1 MAYTASQIQANRD
14 RFRASQVQANRDKF
28 NKTEKPVAIKT
39 STGVSKI
46 STPKKTSTQ
55 SKRITP
61 TEARV
66 SAVLEK
72 NIPQTTAP
80 VTPTATRKGV
90 YDRTLE
96 YVYEGGIKKLNP
108 DYIPNAQK
116 IGIKNEQ
123 EQMLRDKYYQDV
135 TAQNK
140 YISQSQ
146 QNLAN
151 RQAGIQS
158 LADLSTAKIEEAD
171 RKQRRYARE
180 QIRDVKDLANQS
192 IEAQNIAREQSQANH
207 DRAMGIAEEDRQAN
221 RIRALRRI
229 ASSNIAGGSTA
240 MSMQQEVDET
250 FNDTIN
256 QLTDDQNFNE
266 RLIANAISTINT
278 NANKEIRAINESLLS
293 PIQKQQAIQQIRLE
307 AQNKGFELEDLAMQR
322 QQEAERYT
330 SQQYGSTLDKI
341 LSMRDT
347 AQVRAED
354 KRRYE
359 QGLMTAQE
367 QKNYERSQDALN
379 QKLKGLEYMINSTPY
394 GQSVQVP
401 QELQQALGLPATIR
415 GGDNTMIDNAIKNMQ
430 LSQGQLGL
438 AGTKLDL
445 AKQRAELGLTSVIA
459 GQSNNRADRNNNP
472 GNLRVGGKTDSGGFT
487 IFDTPEAGFQAM
499 VQDITAKLTG
509 NSPATRNALG
519 RNAQTLLD
527 VISVYA
533 PKKDGNNPVAYAN
546 SVASQMGLTD
556 INTPVSELIPRVQE
570 LAKAMAKHEG
580 FTGDII
586 IGGKQQGDKSF
597 QDLQESKFL
606 YL

>member
-1 MAYTASQIQANRD
+1 
-14 RFRASQVQANRDKF
+14 
-28 NKTEKPVAIKT
+28 
-39 STGVSKI
+39 
-46 STPKKTSTQ
+46 
-55 SKRITP
+55 
-61 TEARV
+61 
-66 SAVLEK
+66 
-72 NIPQTTAP
+72 
-80 VTPTATRKGV
+80 
-90 YDRTLE
+90 
-96 YVYEGGIKKLNP
+96 
-108 DYIPNAQK
+108 
-116 IGIKNEQ
+116 
-123 EQMLRDKYYQDV
+123 MLRDKYYQDV

-192 IEAQNIAREQSQANH
+192 IEAQNIAREQSQANY

-367 QKNYERSQDALN
+367 QKN
-379 QKLKGLEYMINSTPY
+379 
-394 GQSVQVP
+394 
-401 QELQQALGLPATIR
+401 
-415 GGDNTMIDNAIKNMQ
+415 
-430 LSQGQLGL
+430 
-438 AGTKLDL
+438 
-445 AKQRAELGLTSVIA
+445 
-459 GQSNNRADRNNNP
+459 
-472 GNLRVGGKTDSGGFT
+472 
-487 IFDTPEAGFQAM
+487 
-499 VQDITAKLTG
+499 
-509 NSPATRNALG
+509 
-519 RNAQTLLD
+519 
-527 VISVYA
+527 
-533 PKKDGNNPVAYAN
+533 
-546 SVASQMGLTD
+546 
-556 INTPVSELIPRVQE
+556 VS
-570 LAKAMAKHEG
+570 
-580 FTGDII
+580 
-586 IGGKQQGDKSF
+586 
-597 QDLQESKFL
+597 
-606 YL
+606 